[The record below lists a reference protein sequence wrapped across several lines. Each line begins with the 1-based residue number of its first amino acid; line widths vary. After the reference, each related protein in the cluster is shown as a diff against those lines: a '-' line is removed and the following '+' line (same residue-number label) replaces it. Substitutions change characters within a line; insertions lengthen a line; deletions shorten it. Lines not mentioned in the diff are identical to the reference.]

1 MSYFGKS
8 KMHTIDHYITDQDNN
23 KKNIIYKY
31 VVLVL
36 IVLYIKRDPKNFKF
50 SLYIL

>member
-23 KKNIIYKY
+23 KK
-31 VVLVL
+31 
-36 IVLYIKRDPKNFKF
+36 
-50 SLYIL
+50 ILSTNMWFWC